1 LHTLDLPKEC
11 KKLATPL
18 ERLEG
23 KYEILDKIKEGGMGS
38 VYKVRHRLL
47 DEVRVV
53 KVMRPHLADDE
64 ILKARFLQ
72 EAKIAI
78 KLRHPNLAQ
87 IYDFT
92 MDDNGYAYL
101 VMEFIDGLDLQE
113 MVKILGRPPLGL
125 VLEVAAQ
132 SLGALG
138 YLHRKRIIHRD
149 VSPDN
154 LLVARDDERALQVKL
169 IDLGIAKVHHEGEE
183 SLTSAGTFLGKVR
196 YSSPEHFKSHEGAD
210 VSGVSDLYSFGVVL
224 YELLTGVYP
233 IHGSSVASLISG
245 HLVHPPLDFSES
257 DPGGAVPDDLRAI
270 ALKALEKN
278 PDDRYQSAREMSE
291 ALAPYSAEHSVEEDQ
306 LRAIFEG
313 PALTTRKIK
322 TVKPGSTQSRMD
334 RSFGISTTP
343 APSEISDVD
352 DDIETSGTVETGG
365 VVDPSAEDGG
375 AAKPSQVRA
384 LLVGAGKLIETQ
396 NYDEAR
402 LQLAS
407 ILEFEPDNAEGR
419 ALVKAID
426 AVDEKMRRRRQEAA
440 DGVRAAITADELDFA
455 ASKLEKAIQA
465 HGEAEIFDEVRD
477 ELETAKNALAERELR
492 VAEIEKDSEKLIA
505 DGEFESA
512 VSLIREGLDLEPN
525 HHKLKTQLKV
535 AESGLAAEAEVRRRQ
550 REIDDTAHSINDHI
564 DNDQVTEAEQAL
576 VLAVKLYGREE
587 VFNELD
593 QKLEELRQRILL
605 ERVEALHAAARNQM
619 EDDDFKAA
627 IATLNEARELV
638 GDADSTAELLEKA
651 NYGLRL
657 QEEAANRQRMIHDIT
672 LRVERLI
679 VAGRLVAAVQA
690 VEASSGELDDCEEMK
705 ELRDRIEHEMTTRG
719 DFEARAETALERAL
733 DHAAKQ
739 DFADAEDA
747 LGEAQA
753 IVVDLPEIA
762 DVVREAE
769 AEIHRRI
776 EAHRHLMAIEK
787 VVQSIERQLEKN
799 APDEARRELG
809 LARRLYGESDPLDDL
824 GAKIDMLE
832 RELRRQQIDKLIEKA
847 LRKRRRFDV
856 MITDLQ
862 SAAELDPGNEMVR
875 QLLVEARAAQQKVV
889 DDRRSREHG
898 AALAAIDVLIAD
910 GEPGKA
916 LESLAVL
923 TAEVGEFREARE
935 LCLRL
940 EACIDQ
946 QK

>member
-1 LHTLDLPKEC
+1 M
-11 KKLATPL
+11 ATPL

-23 KYEILDKIKEGGMGS
+23 KYEILDKIREGGMGS

-53 KVMRPHLADDE
+53 KVMRPHLAEDE
-64 ILKARFLQ
+64 ILKARFLR

-101 VMEFIDGLDLQE
+101 VMEFIDGLNLQE
-113 MVKILGRPPLGL
+113 MGKILGRPPLGL
-125 VLEVAAQ
+125 VLEVAVQ
-132 SLGALG
+132 SLGAIG

-154 LLVARDDERALQVKL
+154 LLVSRDDDRALQVKL

-233 IHGSSVASLISG
+233 IQGSSVASLISG
-245 HLVHPPLDFSES
+245 HLMHPPLDFNES
-257 DPGGAVPDDLRAI
+257 DPDGTVPDELRAI
-270 ALKALEKN
+270 VLKALQKN
-278 PDDRYQSAREMSE
+278 PDDRYPSARSMSE
-291 ALAPYSAEHSVEEDQ
+291 ALTPFRAGHPVEEDH
-306 LRAIFEG
+306 LKAVFEV

-343 APSEISDVD
+343 VPSDISDVD

-365 VVDPSAEDGG
+365 ADHSPAKAGG

-396 NYDEAR
+396 HYDEAR

-407 ILEFEPDNAEGR
+407 ILEFEPDNAEGQ

-440 DGVRAAITADELDFA
+440 DGVRAAIAADEMDFA

-465 HGEAEIFDEVRD
+465 HGEAEVFDEVRN
-477 ELETAKNALAERELR
+477 ELETAKNALAERERR
-492 VAEIEKDSEKLIA
+492 VAEIEQDSEKLIA
-505 DGEFESA
+505 NGEFESA
-512 VSLIREGLDLEPN
+512 VTLIREGLGLEPN
-525 HHKLKTQLKV
+525 HHKLKTQLKT
-535 AESGLAAEAEVRRRQ
+535 AESGVAAQIEARRRQ

-564 DNDQVTEAEQAL
+564 NNDQVTEAEQAL

-587 VFNELD
+587 VFNELEK
-593 QKLEELRQRILL
+593 KLEELRQRILL
-605 ERVEALHAAARNQM
+605 ERIAALHTTAHDQM
-619 EDDDFKAA
+619 EDDDFVAA
-627 IATLNEARELV
+627 IATLEEALELAA
-638 GDADSTAELLEKA
+638 DADATAELLERA
-651 NYGLRL
+651 RDGLRL
-657 QEEAANRQRMIHDIT
+657 QEEAANRQTMIQDIR

-679 VAGRLVAAVQA
+679 AAGRLETAIQT
-690 VEASSGELDDCEEMK
+690 VEASPTELDGCEEIK
-705 ELRDRIEHEMTTRG
+705 EIRDRIEHEITARG
-719 DFEARAETALERAL
+719 NFEARAATALERAL
-733 DHAAKQ
+733 DHAAKKE
-739 DFADAEDA
+739 FADAEDA
-747 LGEAQA
+747 IEEAQA
-753 IVVDLPEIA
+753 IVTELPEIA
-762 DVVREAE
+762 DVVAE
-769 AEIHRRI
+769 TETEVHRRI
-776 EAHRHLMAIEK
+776 EAHRHLKAIEK

-799 APDEARRELG
+799 TPDEAQRELDV
-809 LARRLYGESDPLDDL
+809 ARRLYGNSDPLDDL
-824 GAKIDMLE
+824 GAKIEMRE
-832 RELRRQQIDKLIEKA
+832 RELRRQQIDKLIKKA
-847 LRKRRRFDV
+847 LRKRRRFEDV
-856 MITDLQ
+856 ITDLE

-889 DDRRSREHG
+889 EDRRSRDHG
-898 AALAAIDVLIAD
+898 PALAAIDVLIAD
-910 GEPGKA
+910 GELGKA
-916 LESLAVL
+916 LESLSVL
-923 TAEVGEFREARE
+923 TAEVGEFREARG
-935 LCLRL
+935 LRRKL
-940 EACIDQ
+940 EDGIDP

>member
-1 LHTLDLPKEC
+1 M
-11 KKLATPL
+11 ATPL

-23 KYEILDKIKEGGMGS
+23 KYEILDKIREGGMGS

-64 ILKARFLQ
+64 ILKARFLR

-92 MDDNGYAYL
+92 MDENGYAYL
-101 VMEFIDGLDLQE
+101 VMEFIDGLNLQE

-125 VLEVAAQ
+125 VLEVAVQ

-196 YSSPEHFKSHEGAD
+196 YSSPEHFKSHEGTD

-224 YELLTGVYP
+224 YELVTGVYP

-245 HLVHPPLDFSES
+245 HLMHPPLDFSES
-257 DPGGAVPDDLRAI
+257 DPDGAVPHELRAI
-270 ALKALEKN
+270 VLKALEKN
-278 PDDRYQSAREMSE
+278 PDDRYPSARAMSE
-291 ALAPYSAEHSVEEDQ
+291 ALAPFRAENPVEEGH
-306 LRAIFEG
+306 LRAIFEI

-322 TVKPGSTQSRMD
+322 TMKPGSTQSRMD

-343 APSEISDVD
+343 APSDIADVD
-352 DDIETSGTVETGG
+352 DEIETSGTVETGG
-365 VVDPSAEDGG
+365 AGHTPAQDGG
-375 AAKPSQVRA
+375 EAKPSQVRA

-396 NYDEAR
+396 HYDEAR

-426 AVDEKMRRRRQEAA
+426 AVDEKMRMRRQEAA
-440 DGVRAAITADELDFA
+440 DGIRAAIEAEELDFA

-477 ELETAKNALAERELR
+477 GLETANNALAERQRR
-492 VAEIEKDSEKLIA
+492 VAEIEKDSEKFIA
-505 DGEFESA
+505 GGEFESA
-512 VSLIREGLDLEPN
+512 VSLIREGLGLEPN
-525 HHKLKTQLKV
+525 HHKLKIQLKT
-535 AESGLAAEAEVRRRQ
+535 AESGLAAEIEARRRH

-564 DNDQVTEAEQAL
+564 DHDQVTEAEQAL

-587 VFNELD
+587 VFDELE
-593 QKLEELRQRILL
+593 QKLEELRHRVLL
-605 ERVEALHAAARNQM
+605 ERVEALHTAANGQM
-619 EDDDFKAA
+619 EDDDFAAA
-627 IATLNEARELV
+627 IATLNEAL
-638 GDADSTAELLEKA
+638 GLAADSDATARLLEKA
-651 NYGLRL
+651 RDGLRL

-679 VAGRLVAAVQA
+679 VAGRLAAAVQA
-690 VEASSGELDDCEEMK
+690 VEASPSELDGFKEMN
-705 ELRDRIEHEMTTRG
+705 ELRDRIEHEITARG
-719 DFEARAETALERAL
+719 DLEARAATALERAL

-739 DFADAEDA
+739 RFADAEDA
-747 LGEAQA
+747 LEGAQTIA
-753 IVVDLPEIA
+753 AELPEIVDA
-762 DVVREAE
+762 VGEAE
-769 AEIHRRI
+769 AEVHRRI

-787 VVQSIERQLEKN
+787 VVQSIEHQLEKN

-809 LARRLYGESDPLDDL
+809 VARRLYGDSDPLDDL
-824 GAKIDMLE
+824 GAKIEMRE
-832 RELRRQQIDKLIEKA
+832 RELRRQQIDKLIKKA
-847 LRKRRRFDV
+847 LRERRRFDMV
-856 MITDLQ
+856 ITDLE

-889 DDRRSREHG
+889 EDRLSREQG
-898 AALAAIDVLIAD
+898 PALAAIDVLIAD

-916 LESLAVL
+916 LKSLAVL
-923 TAEVGEFREARE
+923 TAEVGEFRESRG
-935 LCLRL
+935 LRQRL
-940 EACIDQ
+940 ENCIDQ

>member
-1 LHTLDLPKEC
+1 LHTLDIPKERE
-11 KKLATPL
+11 KLATPL

-23 KYEILDKIKEGGMGS
+23 KYEILDKIREGGMGS

-64 ILKARFLQ
+64 ILKARFLR

-78 KLRHPNLAQ
+78 KIRHPNLAQ

-92 MDDNGYAYL
+92 MDENGYAYL
-101 VMEFIDGLDLQE
+101 VMEFIDGLNLQE
-113 MVKILGRPPLGL
+113 MVKILGKPPLGL
-125 VLEVAAQ
+125 VLEVAVQ

-196 YSSPEHFKSHEGAD
+196 YSSPEHFKSHEGTD

-245 HLVHPPLDFSES
+245 HLMHPPLDFSES
-257 DPGGAVPDDLRAI
+257 DPDGAVPGELRAI
-270 ALKALEKN
+270 VLKALEKN
-278 PDDRYQSAREMSE
+278 PDDRYPSARAMSE
-291 ALAPYSAEHSVEEDQ
+291 ALVPFCAEHPVEEEH
-306 LRAIFEG
+306 LRAIFEV

-343 APSEISDVD
+343 APSDRSDVD
-352 DDIETSGTVETGG
+352 DDIETSGTVETDG
-365 VVDPSAEDGG
+365 VAHAPATDGG
-375 AAKPSQVRA
+375 KAKPSQVRA

-396 NYDEAR
+396 HYDEAR

-440 DGVRAAITADELDFA
+440 DGVRAAIAADELDFA

-477 ELETAKNALAERELR
+477 ELETAKNALAEHERR
-492 VAEIEKDSEKLIA
+492 IAEIEKDSEKLIA

-512 VSLIREGLDLEPN
+512 VSLINEGLGLEPN
-525 HHKLKTQLKV
+525 HHKLKTQLSA
-535 AESGLAAEAEVRRRQ
+535 AESGLAAELEAHRRA

-564 DNDQVTEAEQAL
+564 DNDQVTLAEQAL
-576 VLAVKLYGREE
+576 IFAVKLYGRED
-587 VFNELD
+587 VFDELE

-605 ERVEALHAAARNQM
+605 ERVEALHTAARNQI
-619 EDDDFKAA
+619 EDDDFATA
-627 IATLNEARELV
+627 ITTLDEARGLAADT
-638 GDADSTAELLEKA
+638 DATTGLLEEA
-651 NYGLRL
+651 RDGLRL
-657 QEEAANRQRMIHDIT
+657 QEEAANRQTMIHGIT
-672 LRVERLI
+672 LRVQRLI
-679 VAGRLVAAVQA
+679 VAGRLAAAVQA
-690 VEASSGELDDCEEMK
+690 VEASPSELDGCEEMN
-705 ELRDRIEHEMTTRG
+705 ELRDRIEHETTARA

-739 DFADAEDA
+739 KFADAEDA
-747 LGEAQA
+747 LEEAQT
-753 IVVDLPEIA
+753 IVAELPEIA
-762 DVVREAE
+762 DAVDKTEAE
-769 AEIHRRI
+769 VHRRI

-799 APDEARRELG
+799 SPDEAQRELG
-809 LARRLYGESDPLDDL
+809 VARRLYGDSDPLDDL
-824 GAKIDMLE
+824 EVKIQMRE
-832 RELRRQQIDKLIEKA
+832 RELRRQQIDELVKKA
-847 LRKRRRFDV
+847 LRKRRRFDMV
-856 MITDLQ
+856 ITDLEF
-862 SAAELDPGNEMVR
+862 AAELDPGNEMVR
-875 QLLVEARAAQQKVV
+875 QLLVEARTAQQKVV
-889 DDRRSREHG
+889 EDRRSREHG
-898 AALAAIDVLIAD
+898 PALAAIDVLIAD

-916 LESLAVL
+916 LESLSAL
-923 TAEVGEFREARE
+923 TAEVGEFREARG
-935 LCLRL
+935 LRRRL
-940 EACIDQ
+940 QVCIDH

>member
-1 LHTLDLPKEC
+1 M
-11 KKLATPL
+11 ASPL

-23 KYEILDKIKEGGMGS
+23 KYEILDKIREGGMGS

-53 KVMRPHLADDE
+53 KVMRPHLAEDE
-64 ILKARFLQ
+64 ILKARFLR

-101 VMEFIDGLDLQE
+101 VMEFIDGLNLQE

-125 VLEVAAQ
+125 VLEVAVQ
-132 SLGALG
+132 SLGAIG

-210 VSGVSDLYSFGVVL
+210 VSGGSDLYSFGVVL

-245 HLVHPPLDFSES
+245 HLMHPPLDFNES
-257 DPGGAVPDDLRAI
+257 DPDGTVPDELRAI
-270 ALKALEKN
+270 VLKALQKN
-278 PDDRYQSAREMSE
+278 PDDRYPSARSMSE
-291 ALAPYSAEHSVEEDQ
+291 ALIPFCAGHPVEEDH
-306 LRAIFEG
+306 LRAVFEV

-343 APSEISDVD
+343 VPSDISDVD
-352 DDIETSGTVETGG
+352 DNIETSGTVETGG
-365 VVDPSAEDGG
+365 VDHAPAKDGG

-396 NYDEAR
+396 HYDEAR

-407 ILEFEPDNAEGR
+407 ILEFEPDNAEGQ

-440 DGVRAAITADELDFA
+440 DGVRAAIAADEMDFA
-455 ASKLEKAIQA
+455 ASKLERAIQA
-465 HGEAEIFDEVRD
+465 HGEAEVFDEVRD
-477 ELETAKNALAERELR
+477 ELETAKNALAERQRR
-492 VAEIEKDSEKLIA
+492 VAEIEQDSEKLIA
-505 DGEFESA
+505 NGEFESA
-512 VSLIREGLDLEPN
+512 VTLIREGLGLEPN
-525 HHKLKTQLKV
+525 HHKLKNQLKT
-535 AESGLAAEAEVRRRQ
+535 AESGLAAEIEARRRQ

-564 DNDQVTEAEQAL
+564 DNDRVAEAEQAL

-587 VFNELD
+587 VFNELE

-605 ERVEALHAAARNQM
+605 ERIAALHTTAHDQM
-619 EDDDFKAA
+619 EHDDFVAA
-627 IATLNEARELV
+627 IATLEEARELTA
-638 GDADSTAELLEKA
+638 DADATAELLEKA
-651 NYGLRL
+651 RDGLRL
-657 QEEAANRQRMIHDIT
+657 QEEAANRQTMIQDIT

-679 VAGRLVAAVQA
+679 AAGRLETAIQT
-690 VEASSGELDDCEEMK
+690 VEASPSELDGCEEIK
-705 ELRDRIEHEMTTRG
+705 ELRDHIEHEITARG
-719 DFEARAETALERAL
+719 NFEARAVTALERAL

-739 DFADAEDA
+739 EFADAEDA
-747 LGEAQA
+747 IEEAQA
-753 IVVDLPEIA
+753 IVAELPEIA
-762 DVVREAE
+762 DVVAEAE
-769 AEIHRRI
+769 AEVHRRI

-799 APDEARRELG
+799 GPVEAQRELDV
-809 LARRLYGESDPLDDL
+809 ARRLYGNSDPLDDL
-824 GAKIDMLE
+824 GAKIEMRE
-832 RELRRQQIDKLIEKA
+832 RELRRQQIDKLIKKA
-847 LRKRRRFDV
+847 LRKRRRFEEV
-856 MITDLQ
+856 ITDLE
-862 SAAELDPGNEMVR
+862 SAAELDPSNEMVR
-875 QLLVEARAAQQKVV
+875 QLLVEARAAQQKTVE
-889 DDRRSREHG
+889 DRRSQDHG
-898 AALAAIDVLIAD
+898 PALAGIDVLIAD
-910 GEPGKA
+910 GELGKA
-916 LESLAVL
+916 LESLSVL
-923 TAEVGEFREARE
+923 TAEVGEFREARG
-935 LCLRL
+935 LRRRL
-940 EACIDQ
+940 EDGIDQ